1 MEILHTINLIKAKVS
16 LENVDLGDIE
26 KRNSYVLKTPTT
38 TFPFLETQQGNISE
52 SSVIECFLGQK
63 YKPEFLGENT
73 LERAKVNQLSEF
85 ACCEICNCVKEIV
98 YPIFG
103 WKKYCKDSADRANNK
118 LKDYLKTLENNC
130 KSNE

>member
-52 SSVIECFLGQK
+52 SRAIECFLCQK
-63 YKPEFLGENT
+63 YKPELLGENI
-73 LERAKVNQLSEF
+73 LERAKVNQWSEF
-85 ACCEICNCVKEIV
+85 A
-98 YPIFG
+98 
-103 WKKYCKDSADRANNK
+103 
-118 LKDYLKTLENNC
+118 
-130 KSNE
+130 